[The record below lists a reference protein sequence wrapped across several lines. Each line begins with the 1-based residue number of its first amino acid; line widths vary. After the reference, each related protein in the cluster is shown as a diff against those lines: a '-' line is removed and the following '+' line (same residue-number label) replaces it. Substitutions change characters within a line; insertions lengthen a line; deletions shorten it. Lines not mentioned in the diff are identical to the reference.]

1 MRYPVSLLP
10 QMDALPSQPSDGRSK
25 WNGLCGS
32 LVLIQLEGLSGL
44 KIIELLYLNVYNRLL
59 NSCGIKLESPT
70 NDFACPSLQFTM
82 SSFGAWRQT
91 RAGERE
97 RERRRKR
104 ELGSIRFYSYS
115 LSPPSCNFAY
125 SIYNRLTW
133 LSLVLYTRLKCNN
146 SGQKDQPI
154 DPSGSQP
161 AIVPAGLIPVSPPSK
176 RDLKRVKSNEGR
188 EGNPTAA
195 KTTLAGL
202 MSLL

>member
-1 MRYPVSLLP
+1 
-10 QMDALPSQPSDGRSK
+10 MDALPSQPSDGRSK

-91 RAGERE
+91 RAGGE

-104 ELGSIRFYSYS
+104 QNLNHRQLLGLATPVVVFLMCIFY
-115 LSPPSCNFAY
+115 LQ
-125 SIYNRLTW
+125 RTG
-133 LSLVLYTRLKCNN
+133 LYQIL
-146 SGQKDQPI
+146 
-154 DPSGSQP
+154 
-161 AIVPAGLIPVSPPSK
+161 
-176 RDLKRVKSNEGR
+176 
-188 EGNPTAA
+188 
-195 KTTLAGL
+195 
-202 MSLL
+202 